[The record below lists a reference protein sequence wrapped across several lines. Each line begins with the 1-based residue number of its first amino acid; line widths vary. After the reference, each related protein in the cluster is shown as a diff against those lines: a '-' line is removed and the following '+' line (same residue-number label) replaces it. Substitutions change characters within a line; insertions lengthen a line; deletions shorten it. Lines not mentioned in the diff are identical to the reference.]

1 MPTHPDDDR
10 VRIAAR
16 RKRRRNLS
24 TAGSSCVL
32 AALLTFWVAA
42 CGDDATAPAPPPP
55 PPPPAP
61 EPVIVSVVVSPAA
74 ATLVVGGTRSLAA
87 AATDENGQPV
97 PDAVF
102 AWSTSDTSV
111 AAVDA
116 TGLVRGVSVG
126 TATITATVNE
136 VDGVAEVT
144 VAEAED
150 RSALVAFYHAA
161 NGPSWRRSD
170 NWLTDAPLAEWY
182 GVTTGPNGRV
192 TVLNIGENG
201 ATGTLAPEL
210 GKLSRLQELHLEA
223 MGLKGPIPP
232 ELGALS
238 ELRILN
244 LYRNQLT
251 GRVPA
256 ELSGLRNL
264 IDLLLFSNRLSG
276 PLPFA
281 LMDLANLQ
289 TIYWGYNEG
298 LCAPQTETF
307 VAWLRTLSTLGPG
320 CDEADRAVLAQL
332 FERLDG
338 ANWINATGWGGDGL
352 LASWHGI
359 ETDSIGRVETLNL
372 AENRLAGTLPSRL
385 FELTSMTALRLD
397 GNPLLRGPIP
407 VSLSRLDLRQLH
419 YGGTELCVPDD
430 GDLRRWLESIADR
443 DGAIEDCPALS
454 DREVLVELYRA
465 TEGSRWTHNHD
476 WLTDAPLAEWYG
488 VEASEDG
495 TVTAL
500 LLTGNNL
507 RGAIPWDIGQLEAL
521 KRLEVAYNWLRGPI
535 PSALTRLGRLEQLAL
550 GSNLFDGPIPPGL
563 GELRALEY
571 LDLHDNQLTGP
582 IPETFGFLTSLTDL
596 WLHNNRLEGPIPPA
610 LGNLSSV
617 INLLL
622 SENQLEGAI
631 PPELAGLT
639 SVATLWLDTNR
650 LTGPIPPELGDLP
663 AIQWLYLG
671 GNQLSGGIP
680 PELGNLA
687 HVTSLGL
694 DGNQLTGPI
703 PSELGSLLTIADEL
717 NLRSNQL
724 SGPIP
729 PELGNLVSLTKLRL
743 GSNNLAGK
751 IPPELGRME
760 SLEWLDLSHNP
771 KLDGPLPPSF
781 SDLRRLYWFESAGT
795 SLCMPDDPAMRDR
808 AAAWRL
814 PPCDDEAV
822 TGSRAYLTQAV
833 QSLAYPVPLVSGE
846 RALLRVFVTA
856 PRSTEAEIPDV
867 RATFFA
873 DGAEIHSVALAGVPT
888 PIPTDVA
895 EAEAS
900 LDKSLNAWI
909 PAGVVRPGLEMVV
922 EIDPAGTLD
931 PDLGVSPRIPESGRQ
946 AVQVEV
952 MPPFNLTFV
961 PFLWNAKPDS
971 IAVKLAE
978 EMAADPTGHRH
989 LWDTSH
995 LLPVGELNVVAHDP
1009 VLTSSNNSDALLDE
1023 VGAIHVLEGGDGYY
1037 MATLSGEATGAW
1049 GVAWIRG
1056 WTSYIRIGVAEV
1068 EYEALTIAHELGH
1081 NLNLYHAPCLAGFP
1095 LDPSYPFPDGS
1106 TGAWGLDS
1114 RSGEDVLVPTTIAD
1128 LMSYCVP
1135 AWIGDYH
1142 FTRAARFRRN
1152 LAEAGV
1158 AEAGASGPPT
1168 STILLWGGADAD
1180 GTPYMNP
1187 AFAASAPPAP
1197 PRSGG
1202 PYRIVGRAGDGRVLF
1217 SFDFDMTP
1225 VADTEGRLGFAY
1237 AVPVDG
1243 DAVAGLESITLSGPD
1258 GTATLDGDT
1267 DRPAVILR
1275 DRVSGRVRG
1284 LLRDLPGSVRT
1295 LAEAVA
1301 ELGAGPNVEVLFSRG
1316 IPDVDPEP

>member
-1 MPTHPDDDR
+1 MTMHPGADR
-10 VRIAAR
+10 AAN

-32 AALLTFWVAA
+32 AALLTFWATA
-42 CGDDATAPAPPPP
+42 CGDDTTAPAPPPP

-61 EPVIVSVVVSPAA
+61 EPVIVSVVVSPDA
-74 ATLVVGGTRSLAA
+74 ATLSVGDTRSLAA

-102 AWSTSDTSV
+102 AWSTSDASV
-111 AAVDA
+111 AEVDA
-116 TGLVRGVSVG
+116 AGLVRGVSVG

-136 VDGVAEVT
+136 VDGAAEVT

-161 NGPSWRRSD
+161 EGPSWKRSD

-192 TVLNIGENG
+192 TVLDVGDNG
-201 ATGTLAPEL
+201 GPGTLAPEL
-210 GKLSRLQELHLEA
+210 GKLSRLQELHVDG
-223 MGLKGPIPP
+223 MWLKGPIPP

-238 ELRILN
+238 ELSFLN
-244 LYRNQLT
+244 LHRNLLT

-256 ELSGLRNL
+256 ELSRLRNL
-264 IDLLLFSNRLSG
+264 RHLLLYSNRLSG
-276 PLPFA
+276 PLPST
-281 LMDLANLQ
+281 LVDLANLQ
-289 TIYWGYNEG
+289 TFYWGSNDG

-307 VAWLRTLSTLGPG
+307 VAWLGTLATLGPG

-359 ETDSIGRVETLNL
+359 EADSLGRVETLNL
-372 AENRLAGTLPSRL
+372 ADNGLAGTLPSRVS
-385 FELTSMTALRLD
+385 ELSSMTVLRLD

-419 YGGTELCVPDD
+419 YSGTDLCVPDD
-430 GDLRRWLESIADR
+430 GDLRSWLEAIEDR

-454 DREVLVELYRA
+454 DHEALVELYRA
-465 TEGSRWTHNHD
+465 TEGSRWTHNTN

-507 RGAIPWDIGQLEAL
+507 RGAIPWDIGQLEGL
-521 KRLEVAYNWLRGPI
+521 KRLELEYNWLRGPI
-535 PSALTRLGRLEQLAL
+535 PSALTRLRRLERLAL
-550 GSNLFDGPIPPGL
+550 GSNLLDGPIPTGL

-582 IPETFGFLTSLTDL
+582 IPETFGFLTSLSQL
-596 WLHNNRLEGPIPPA
+596 WLHWNNLDGPIPPE
-610 LGNLSSV
+610 LGNLSFLGV
-617 INLLL
+617 LLL
-622 SENQLEGAI
+622 SDNQLEGTI
-631 PPELAGLT
+631 PPELGRLNEM
-639 SVATLWLDTNR
+639 VTLWLDTNR
-650 LTGPIPPELGDLP
+650 LTGPIPPELGDLA
-663 AIQWLYLG
+663 AIEWLYLG
-671 GNQLSGGIP
+671 FNQLSGEIP

-687 HVTSLGL
+687 NVTSLGL

-703 PSELGSLLTIADEL
+703 PPELGSLVNIADEL

-743 GSNNLAGK
+743 GSNDLDGEV
-751 IPPELGRME
+751 PPELGRME

-771 KLDGPLPPSF
+771 KLDGPLPASF
-781 SDLRRLYWFESAGT
+781 SDLGRLNWFEWTGT
-795 SLCMPDDPAMRDR
+795 SLCVPNDDSAMRDR

-814 PPCDDEAV
+814 PLCDDEGV
-822 TGSRAYLTQAV
+822 RGSRAYLTQAV
-833 QSLAYPVPLVSGE
+833 QSLEYPVPLVAGE
-846 RALLRVFVTA
+846 KALLRVFVTA

-873 DGAEIHSVALAGVPT
+873 DGAEIHAVDLSGVPT

-900 LDKSLNAWI
+900 LEKSLNAWI
-909 PAGVVRPGLEMVV
+909 PAGVVRPGLELVV

-931 PDLGVSPRIPESGRQ
+931 PGLGVSSRIPESGRQ
-946 AVQVEV
+946 AVPVEA
-952 MPPFNLTFV
+952 MPPFNLTVV
-961 PFLWNAKPDS
+961 PFLWNAGPDS
-971 IAVKLAE
+971 TAVELAG
-978 EMAADPTGHRH
+978 EMAADPMGHRL

-995 LLPVGELNVVAHDP
+995 LLPVRELNVVAHDP
-1009 VLTSSNNSDALLDE
+1009 VLTSSNDSDALLDE
-1023 VGAIHVLEGGDGYY
+1023 VGAIHVLEGEGGYY

-1049 GVAWIRG
+1049 GVAWIPGR
-1056 WTSYIRIGVAEV
+1056 TSYVRVGEV
-1068 EYEALTIAHELGH
+1068 PQADDALTIAHELGH
-1081 NLNLYHAPCLAGFP
+1081 NLSLFHAPCIAGPP
-1095 LDPSYPFPDGS
+1095 LDPVYPFPDGS

-1142 FTRAARFRRN
+1142 FTRAAQHRRN
-1152 LAEAGV
+1152 V
-1158 AEAGASGPPT
+1158 AEAGAAGPPT
-1168 STILLWGGADAD
+1168 STILLWGGAEAD
-1180 GTPYMNP
+1180 GTPYLNP
-1187 AFAASAPPAP
+1187 AFAATAPPAP

-1202 PYRIVGRAGDGRVLF
+1202 PYRIVGRSGDGQVLF
-1217 SFDFDMTP
+1217 SLDFDMTP

-1237 AVPVDG
+1237 AVPVGG
-1243 DAVAGLESITLSGPD
+1243 DDVARLESITLSGPD

-1284 LLRDLPGSVRT
+1284 LLRNLPGSVRT
-1295 LAEAVA
+1295 LAEAVG
-1301 ELGAGPNVEVLFSRG
+1301 ELDAGPNVEVLFSRG
-1316 IPDVDPEP
+1316 IPDVDREP